1 MCKYIVKSII
11 SNDNFKIIRSNII
24 KSLKIVIKKVNFSS
38 TLNCFLYIKKILK
51 KLKKNNSNNNEYWK
65 SNLKFV
71 LVLLAVWFIVSFGF
85 GILLVEYLNEFQIG
99 GFPLGF
105 WFSQQGSIYIFVILI
120 FIYIYLM
127 NKLDKKFK

>member
-1 MCKYIVKSII
+1 
-11 SNDNFKIIRSNII
+11 
-24 KSLKIVIKKVNFSS
+24 
-38 TLNCFLYIKKILK
+38 
-51 KLKKNNSNNNEYWK
+51 LKKNNSNNSEYWK

-71 LVLLAVWFIVSFGF
+71 SILLAVWFTVSFGF
-85 GILLVEYLNEFQIG
+85 GILLVENLNEFQIG